1 MKKIFLIAV
10 VIFVSLYFGGKS
22 IIRNQ
27 IISSVKDDYFANVEI
42 DVTIGEML
50 ETICKDIK
58 WDYRTTDTHLYVT
71 FEGNCHGE
79 PIKLIFYIMGL
90 ADGPKGLLR
99 GFEFR
104 GKEIPDAEDV
114 APVVI
119 YKLYLKEIGA

>member
-1 MKKIFLIAV
+1 
-10 VIFVSLYFGGKS
+10 
-22 IIRNQ
+22 
-27 IISSVKDDYFANVEI
+27 
-42 DVTIGEML
+42 
-50 ETICKDIK
+50 
-58 WDYRTTDTHLYVT
+58 
-71 FEGNCHGE
+71 
-79 PIKLIFYIMGL
+79 MGL